1 MAKKGQR
8 QHFMLVCTVCGEHNY
23 VSERNTYN
31 TKEKVEIMKFCWR
44 DKKHTLHKEEK
55 IRVKPK
61 G

>member
-1 MAKKGQR
+1 
-8 QHFMLVCTVCGEHNY
+8 MLVCTVCGEHNY

-31 TKEKVEIMKFCWR
+31 TKEKVEILKYCRR
-44 DKKHTLHKEEK
+44 DRKHTLHKEEK

>member
-8 QHFMLVCTVCGEHNY
+8 QHFMLVCSECGEHNY
-23 VSERNTYN
+23 VSEKNVTA
-31 TKEKVEIMKFCWR
+31 TKEKLEIMKFCPR
-44 DKKHTLHKEEK
+44 DRKHTLHKEEK